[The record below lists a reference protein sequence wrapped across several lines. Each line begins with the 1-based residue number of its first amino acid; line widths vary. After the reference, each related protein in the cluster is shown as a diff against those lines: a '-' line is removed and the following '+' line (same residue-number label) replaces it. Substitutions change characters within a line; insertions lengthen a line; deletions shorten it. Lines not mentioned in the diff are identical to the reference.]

1 MDIKE
6 IVSDED
12 AFQISVRGWVYY
24 YAIQADLDGKGKH
37 FYKEN
42 KETGEVVEVD
52 EKEIVDFVVN
62 KPDAILKKCP
72 CVVLT
77 DDGHLKPLIERKS
90 VR

>member
-62 KPDAILKKCP
+62 KPEKILKKCP
-72 CVVLT
+72 CVVLM

-90 VR
+90 VS